1 MRQGYIREPED
12 IKYLILYSLNLFPV
26 TVTEEEL
33 METVMVDDGFGY
45 FEFAQAF
52 RELIDSRHIS
62 EIEEDGVKKYLL
74 SSKGI
79 QVVRLM
85 EGHLKASVCDK
96 VQAAVI
102 QVLRKI
108 RRADS
113 IRTGHK
119 ENPDVTYTVTLA
131 VCDKSADI
139 ASVSLLVYNERQC
152 RILEENFKE
161 NAEHIF
167 KGILNLLLN
176 ERQKN
181 NPED

>member
-96 VQAAVI
+96 
-102 QVLRKI
+102 
-108 RRADS
+108 
-113 IRTGHK
+113 
-119 ENPDVTYTVTLA
+119 
-131 VCDKSADI
+131 SADI